1 MSDVRTEYR
10 RKSDPRRDHDW
21 EAWIDGDE
29 ELGTGTGPTEEAA
42 LAELADDLEDLRDRP
57 DLATIV
63 REHMRTPTPGELAD
77 EIERLARMAP
87 PAQTALAALLR
98 NNVHAIRAAL
108 RTVERVERLEAVYSA
123 ADRLVSTWQ
132 CVEPGIE
139 VAIERA
145 ATALQNAMHVA
156 RRTLAKP
163 DPAP

>member
-10 RKSDPRRDHDW
+10 RKADPRRDHDW
-21 EAWIDGDE
+21 EAWIDGE
-29 ELGTGTGPTEEAA
+29 ELPIATGPTEEAA

-77 EIERLARMAP
+77 EIERLSGMVP

-108 RTVERVERLEAVYSA
+108 RTVERVERLE
-123 ADRLVSTWQ
+123 
-132 CVEPGIE
+132 G
-139 VAIERA
+139 
-145 ATALQNAMHVA
+145 ALQEMLDIVIRVAPVIDSALYKSIETA
-156 RRTLAKP
+156 RRALAKP
-163 DPAP
+163 DPGP